1 MMFSWFP
8 LEAGTMNNWEYEFEG
23 YSLGRY
29 VMVLYTFAM
38 NGHTEKIYGEI
49 PVSRAKIGALFGV
62 IGGLA
67 AMATALLGVLIC
79 L

>member
-1 MMFSWFP
+1 MPIWLLNYRM
-8 LEAGTMNNWEYEFEG
+8 
-23 YSLGRY
+23 RDK
-29 VMVLYTFAM
+29 VYTFAM